1 MQHVGIEG
9 RKEVMHWFPNLFIQ
23 HSDSPCNES
32 DQVSSFRMRQVTQLD
47 IERREKARMG
57 LARLGAHE

>member
-1 MQHVGIEG
+1 
-9 RKEVMHWFPNLFIQ
+9 MHWFPNLFIQ

-32 DQVSSFRMRQVTQLD
+32 DQVSSFRMRQVTQLNV
-47 IERREKARMG
+47 ERREKARMG